1 MESLH
6 QDDDKRALRRSLR
19 RQRQALSQH
28 EQRLAAQRL
37 CQQLKTL
44 PEIRRARR
52 ISLYLP
58 VNGEIDPMPLLPGCA
73 SVRSRFIYLSYD
85 HLALMRSGL
94 SLITQALQW

>member
-6 QDDDKRALRRSLR
+6 QDVDKRALRRFLR
-19 RQRQALSQH
+19 HQRRALSQH

-37 CQQLKTL
+37 SKQLKSL

-58 VNGEIDPMPLLPGCA
+58 VNGEIDPTPLLPWLRQRD
-73 SVRSRFIYLSYD
+73 VDIYLPVLRPFSANR
-85 HLALMRSGL
+85 LWFFTIGVSGR
-94 SLITQALQW
+94 